1 MPNSGTFSVKNIGP
15 ETVTHVTVTIS
26 NQTFTFKA
34 VQPTAIIIQSYNVTG
49 DSGFVVSAQTHSG
62 KTITAADGY
71 VTNGMDFK
79 HDIIIDADAI
89 KIVDVTGQ

>member
-1 MPNSGTFSVKNIGP
+1 MKNIGP

-26 NQTFTFKA
+26 NQTFIFKA
-34 VQPTAIIIQSYNVTG
+34 VQPTAIITQSYNVTG
-49 DSGFVVSAQTHSG
+49 DSGFVVSAQMHSG

-79 HDIIIDADAI
+79 HDIIIDGNSI
-89 KIVDVTGQ
+89 KIVDLTTQ